1 MSTLDKKDIQPIVV
15 LREESEAAASAFL
28 ALRAAAADGPLDHVT
43 VELIVIACQAVAGY
57 EDTFR
62 NHVRRLVG
70 TGVPWATV
78 RHAVR
83 APLGSTAGIFQ
94 VSRALTWLD
103 ELEAEQAASGG

>member
-1 MSTLDKKDIQPIVV
+1 MSTTDNTIQPIVV
-15 LREESEAAASAFL
+15 LRDESEQTATAFL

-43 VELIVIACQAVAGY
+43 FELIVIVCQAVAGY

-62 NHVRRLVG
+62 NHVRRLVA

-94 VSRALTWLD
+94 VARALSWLD
-103 ELEAEQAASGG
+103 ELEAEQKAAGG